1 MQEAVDGTVGTIDI
15 IKIRRWGAQRS
26 DAKRATASVSNA
38 ALAAQEEPAALFVTR
53 PCSVFSWYTLSEL
66 ITHDAF

>member
-38 ALAAQEEPAALFVTR
+38 AQEEPAALLVTR